1 MSIRADAAIAAA
13 SLTGYAAQ
21 QQDVHVWALAGA
33 CAGGL
38 LAASVMDGAWLAR
51 LTRWFASLI
60 AGVLLT
66 PAVIATWLPSAAQDA
81 PVAMSLA
88 GGLAF
93 ASWGVLRAVQDGS
106 PAVGKAIAGGFK
118 RLAERLFGP

>member
-1 MSIRADAAIAAA
+1 MSIRFDAAIAAA
-13 SLTGYAAQ
+13 SLTGYAVQ
-21 QQDVHVWALAGA
+21 QHDVHVWALAGA

-51 LTRWFASLI
+51 LTRWFASLL

-66 PAVIATWLPSAAQDA
+66 PAVIAAWLPSAAQDA

-93 ASWGVLRAVQDGS
+93 ASWGILRAVQDGGPS
-106 PAVGKAIAGGFK
+106 IGRAMVAAVRRMIG
-118 RLAERLFGP
+118 ERK